1 VRRSSGAR
9 LAVPDWL
16 SDVVPDWLADVMRPK
31 KSPIHWADMI
41 RAVFAIWVPLAAGFI
56 TGHKEIG
63 LLPAM
68 GGLLSV
74 MIDQGGP
81 YWVRVRRITIAGI
94 FGGAAGLTVGILIH
108 GRGWIAVIAIVA
120 VAGVSAILARLGAI
134 GSVTGLQ
141 LAVYSAL
148 GLGPFGAL
156 RPWWHTALEFLIGVA
171 WAVLLITPSYLLSP
185 RAVEQRS
192 VAAVYHT
199 LADGLR
205 AVGTPTAMGSR
216 RSVTAA
222 LNAAYDALLTSR
234 SAASGRSPQG
244 MRLIAILNVSHQMV
258 EAGTAL
264 RASGERPPPWVTDTI
279 DRLADAVLTIPGWRR
294 GGASSQ
300 PPIPPP
306 WSSSPGA
313 LALRE
318 SIVALSRAIS
328 GSWTPPAESRAA
340 RGLRGLPA
348 AVRGRTAR
356 IVDQLIGGRIAW
368 LFTIRLMLCMGVAAV
383 ISEVFPLQRSY
394 WVVLTVAIILKPD
407 YGSVFARALQ
417 RGIGTIVGAVLG
429 AAILAVVPYGPW
441 LLLPFGILAALLP
454 DAKARNFGL
463 TATYL
468 TPFVVLL
475 IDLLNP
481 GGWRL
486 AGDRLVD
493 TVLASAIVLLIGY
506 APWPSAWSAH
516 LPGQFASTLR
526 AVAAYMD
533 EALVSAWD
541 SSPQPIA
548 SPLTTTPATTPA
560 PGSRLRRHASRA
572 LSDLRAEYQRTMSE
586 PPAVSRRATAW
597 WPAVVGL
604 EEVMDAITTMVVT
617 MGHGAPRPAPDEVHQ
632 LSGAL
637 RTVANAVDA
646 QTRPALPGELP
657 DDPALAPVTD
667 AVRSVLSVLTPGGGE
682 QRTESEPQAPAPA

>member
-1 VRRSSGAR
+1 M
-9 LAVPDWL
+9 AVPDWL
-16 SDVVPDWLADVMRPK
+16 SDVVPDWLADVVRPK
-31 KSPIHWADMI
+31 KAPIPWADMI

-56 TGHKEIG
+56 TGHLQVT
-63 LLPAM
+63 LLPAV
-68 GGLLSV
+68 GALFSV

-94 FGGAAGLTVGILIH
+94 FGGAAGLTIGLLIH
-108 GRGWIAVIAIVA
+108 GRGWIAVIAIVV
-120 VAGVSAILARLGAI
+120 VAGVSAIISRLGSL

-171 WAVLLITPSYLLSP
+171 WAVVLITPSYLLSP
-185 RAVEQRS
+185 RAVEQRA
-192 VAAVYHT
+192 VANVYHT
-199 LADGLR
+199 LANGLR
-205 AVGTPTAMGSR
+205 AIGTPAAKDSR
-216 RSVTAA
+216 RSLTAA

-244 MRLIAILNVSHQMV
+244 TRLVAILNVSHQMT

-279 DRLADAVLTIPGWRR
+279 DHLANAVLTIPGWRR

-313 LALRE
+313 LALRD
-318 SIVALSRAIS
+318 SMVALARAIS
-328 GSWTPPAESRAA
+328 GSWTPPPEPRAK
-340 RGLRGLPA
+340 RRLPA
-348 AVRGRTAR
+348 AVRDRAAR

-368 LFTIRLMLCMGVAAV
+368 IFTIRLMLCMGVAAV
-383 ISEVFPLQRSY
+383 ISEVSHLQRSY
-394 WVVLTVAIILKPD
+394 WVVLTVAIVLKPD

-441 LLLPFGILAALLP
+441 LLLPFGLLAALLP
-454 DAKARNFGL
+454 DARARNFGL

-475 IDLLNP
+475 VDLLHP
-481 GGWRL
+481 VGWQLAEERL
-486 AGDRLVD
+486 ID
-493 TVLASAIVLLIGY
+493 TVIGSAIVLLIGY
-506 APWPSAWSAH
+506 APWPVAWYAH
-516 LPGQFASTLR
+516 LPGQFADTLR

-533 EALVSAWD
+533 EALVTASD
-541 SSPQPIA
+541 SGPQPVE
-548 SPLTTTPATTPA
+548 SSLTTTTPSTTLTPQS
-560 PGSRLRRHASRA
+560 GLRRHASRS

-604 EEVMDAITTMVVT
+604 EEVMDAITTLVVT
-617 MGHGAPRPAPDEVHQ
+617 MSRGGPRPAPGAVHQ
-632 LSGAL
+632 LSEAL
-637 RTVANAVDA
+637 RSVADAIDA
-646 QTRPALPGELP
+646 QVRPPVPSEFP

-682 QRTESEPQAPAPA
+682 ERTASEPQAPAPA